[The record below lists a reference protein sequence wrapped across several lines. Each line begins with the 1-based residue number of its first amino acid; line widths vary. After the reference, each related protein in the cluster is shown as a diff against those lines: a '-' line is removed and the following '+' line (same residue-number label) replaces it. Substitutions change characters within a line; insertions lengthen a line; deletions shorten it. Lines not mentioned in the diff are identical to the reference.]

1 MFNEVV
7 MICCYFGFFGGLL
20 LFFVKL
26 EIIFMIGIKCFGLE
40 EFIFECNIFSL
51 FCLFVSWWEEK
62 KIGIVRVFC
71 YNKSE
76 GSGRYRILILFKFM
90 KLDLIVFFFKVYRII
105 FGMYMY

>member
-1 MFNEVV
+1 MCGGEVFLFNEVV

-51 FCLFVSWWEEK
+51 FCLFVSLWEEK

-76 GSGRYRILILFKFM
+76 GSGRYRIMILYYEM
-90 KLDLIVFFFKVYRII
+90 RLNSFFF
-105 FGMYMY
+105 